1 MDFYE
6 LVKKELTEVE
16 MEMEQVIPREP
27 KEVYSLLIPFF
38 QRGGKRIRPA
48 LTIIYCAAL
57 GGDASK
63 AILPATIIE
72 LFHNFTLIHD
82 DIEDNSLMRRG
93 QPTLHVS
100 HGIPIALNSGDAF
113 YTLIW
118 DVIANI
124 DWPPQKLIELQ
135 KMYSSSFRRV
145 VEGQGIELA
154 WYRDNKFDITE
165 QDYFDMIS
173 GKTAAL
179 IGLSCEVGGYLVG
192 ADKKKLQSLRIFGE
206 KLGLAFQIQDDI
218 LNIIGNFKIYK
229 KEIAGD
235 ITEGKR
241 TLMVVKVFE
250 KAKTEEKE
258 QLRKILK
265 SNTRDEKELNFAVSL
280 FRKYDSIDY
289 AKNVATRL
297 TEEAKKEISWLP
309 ETKYKKALIQLAD
322 FVVNREQ

>member
-6 LVKKELTEVE
+6 LVKTELIEVE
-16 MEMEQVIPREP
+16 MEMEQLIPKEP
-27 KEVYSLLIPFF
+27 KEVYNFIVPFF

-57 GGDASK
+57 GGDISK

-118 DVIANI
+118 DVINNL

-135 KMYSSSFRRV
+135 RMYSSSFRRV

-154 WYRDNKFDITE
+154 WYRDDKFDITE
-165 QDYFDMIS
+165 KDYFAMIS

-179 IGLSCEVGGYLVG
+179 IGLSCELGGYLVG
-192 ADKKKLQSLRIFGE
+192 VDKKKLLSLRRFGE

-218 LNIIGNFKIYK
+218 LNIIGDFKTYK

-241 TLMVVKVFE
+241 TLMVVRVFE
-250 KAKTEEKE
+250 KATFDEKE
-258 QLRKILK
+258 QLRKILS
-265 SNTRDEKELNFAVSL
+265 SNTRDEKELNTVVLL
-280 FRKYDSIDY
+280 FKKYNSIDY
-289 AKNVATRL
+289 ARTIAMKFTD
-297 TEEAKKEISWLP
+297 EAKKEISWLP
-309 ETKYKKALIQLAD
+309 ETKYKKALIRFAD